1 MVTPSKLLDYPID
14 DVLFVFALES
24 EAGSLFDAFNVVYT
38 GIGKVNA
45 AYQLTKAL
53 HNFKPKL
60 IVNLGTAGSDT
71 FKKYEVVNCMNFV
84 QRDMDV
90 RGLGFDLYKTP
101 LSTEEIVLN
110 HGVKYDC
117 LSVGICGTGDSFDT
131 ALDSKIYNVV
141 DMEAY
146 ALALIA
152 KKENIPFLCLKFI
165 SDGADDEAGE
175 SWTENVVHAGEAFY
189 ATLFK

>member
-1 MVTPSKLLDYPID
+1 MGAPSHILNFPID

-24 EAGSLFDAFNVVYT
+24 EAGSLFKDFNVVFT

-45 AYQLTKAL
+45 AYHLTKAIAKF
-53 HNFKPKL
+53 NPKL
-60 IVNLGTAGSDT
+60 IVNLGTAGSNA
-71 FKKYEVVNCMNFV
+71 FKRYEVVTCTSFV

-101 LSTEEIVLN
+101 LSTEEVVLN
-110 HGVKYDC
+110 YGLNYENLLVGV
-117 LSVGICGTGDSFDT
+117 CGTGDSFDT
-131 ALDSKIYNVV
+131 TLDSKIYNVV

-152 KKENIPFLCLKFI
+152 KSENIPFVCLKFI
-165 SDGADDEAGE
+165 SDGADDDAAE

-189 ATLFK
+189 STLFN